1 MSIMKRRFRDYIYT
15 SALLAPAVLLG
26 GRALAVDPNSPTA
39 QACTG
44 IGGTLNAA
52 GKCVVATS
60 SGKVGDLG
68 TAFKAVANTLI
79 FVVGAISIIM
89 VIIGGLRYVLSGGDS
104 AGIKSAK
111 DTVLYA
117 LIGVGVAIVAY
128 ALVNFVIT
136 AIT

>member
-1 MSIMKRRFRDYIYT
+1 MKRRFRDYVYA
-15 SALLAPAVLLG
+15 SALVAPVVLYGGSILA
-26 GRALAVDPNSPTA
+26 AVDPNSPTG

-44 IGGTLNAA
+44 IGGTLDAA
-52 GKCVVATS
+52 GKCVVKTS
-60 SGKVGDLG
+60 SGGNGDLG
-68 TAFKAVANTLI
+68 TAFKQVANTLI
-79 FVVGAISIIM
+79 FVVGALSVIM

-128 ALVNFVIT
+128 AMVNFVIT
-136 AIT
+136 AIK

>member
-1 MSIMKRRFRDYIYT
+1 MTKRRFRDYVYA
-15 SALLAPAVLLG
+15 SALVAPAILYGAPVL
-26 GRALAVDPNSPTA
+26 AAVDPNSPTA

-44 IGGTLNAA
+44 IGATIDAA
-52 GKCVVATS
+52 GKCVVTGA
-60 SGKVGDLG
+60 SGAKGDLG
-68 TAFKAVANTLI
+68 TAFKQVANTLI
-79 FVVGAISIIM
+79 FIVGALSIIM

-117 LIGVGVAIVAY
+117 LIGVGVAIVAF

-136 AIT
+136 AIK